1 MNLKVESKKLED
13 ESNITFKPILHTKP
27 KTDSAS
33 SNGIHGSRF
42 DKLYSD
48 AMKRQQES
56 SSSDKLIPGKEE
68 LTFRPQISSR
78 ASSRSKRA
86 PSPMNVTDRLY
97 SQSGSGRPSSK
108 SISSEDNPNLTFKPQ
123 ISKRAESA
131 GRNQTKEISDRLYQL
146 GKEHQNKINKLQQDY
161 IQQKVAEECTFAP
174 NLSKSRSRSTSRAT
188 NADLPKDVASRL
200 FSYEEQRQKKLEEA
214 KRHQQELEAQLT
226 TFKPHVIPTKRAA
239 TPNRGMGNP
248 GETIFDRL
256 ARQTLEKDQIATSE
270 SAASLDISLDTITKV
285 NKNI

>member
-1 MNLKVESKKLED
+1 
-13 ESNITFKPILHTKP
+13 
-27 KTDSAS
+27 
-33 SNGIHGSRF
+33 
-42 DKLYSD
+42 
-48 AMKRQQES
+48 MKRQQDSNSE
-56 SSSDKLIPGKEE
+56 KIIPRNDE

-108 SISSEDNPNLTFKPQ
+108 STSTEDNSNFTFKPQ
-123 ISKRAESA
+123 ISKRAGSV

-161 IQQKVAEECTFAP
+161 IQQKEAEECTFAP
-174 NLSKSRSRSTSRAT
+174 NLSKARSHSTSRVK
-188 NADLPKDVASRL
+188 NNDLPKDVTSRL

-214 KRHQQELEAQLT
+214 KRQQKELDDQLT
-226 TFKPHVIPTKRAA
+226 TFKPHIVPTKRAA

-256 ARQTLEKDQIATSE
+256 ARQNLEKNQIAAAE
-270 SAASLDISLDTITKV
+270 AAASLETSMDTTSKVINNLINISLSFTLFCILFLYKMF
-285 NKNI
+285 NIILFWFHIYISIV